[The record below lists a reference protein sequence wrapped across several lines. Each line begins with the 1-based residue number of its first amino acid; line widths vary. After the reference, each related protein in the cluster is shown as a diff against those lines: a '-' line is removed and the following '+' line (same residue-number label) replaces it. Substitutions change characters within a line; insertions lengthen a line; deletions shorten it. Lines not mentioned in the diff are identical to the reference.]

1 MTPSL
6 SAELHVP
13 CSGSPGYT
21 QAWLRGE
28 GPAAHAHEGVR
39 LSDQS
44 GWVAIGEELLD
55 ETGGVGVSQ
64 VLVRKVDND
73 GGTVWSRK
81 LGDTVNTGS
90 AYSVGYSLVE
100 GR

>member
-1 MTPSL
+1 M
-6 SAELHVP
+6 
-13 CSGSPGYT
+13 
-21 QAWLRGE
+21 RGE

-39 LSDQS
+39 LSDLS

-81 LGDTVNTGS
+81 LGDTVNSGS